1 MTASYGCFAW
11 QNSEEQP
18 GKRDHPAVFQSAEPS
33 AVEDFRGGRDVDG
46 LIIRCKKQQ
55 KQPDSPRGG
64 EAQPSPPRKRG
75 PRACPWLEQG
85 TTGGGVALDSRL
97 RGNDDSISADRA
109 LGAPM
114 TQRAAAPSR
123 QMVSNG

>member
-1 MTASYGCFAW
+1 MTSSYGCFAR
-11 QNSEEQP
+11 QTAKNSQKNEIIP
-18 GKRDHPAVFQSAEPS
+18 LF
-33 AVEDFRGGRDVDG
+33 FRAPNRRLSRISRRTRCRW

-85 TTGGGVALDSRL
+85 TTGEGVALDSRL
-97 RGNDDSISADRA
+97 RAGLSGEIRHK
-109 LGAPM
+109 PK
-114 TQRAAAPSR
+114 
-123 QMVSNG
+123 